1 MADDEQQ
8 VSSTVLLNEQV
19 HHYQPEPESEQAGP
33 DIFSADDIVDLVGGA
48 RDALERHLA
57 EEDKPPGE
65 FSEEPVTSLDPE
77 PEQPQPAAPIVSESS
92 RLEAEPEAARAR
104 AALPAAE
111 ARTEAPASPPAEA
124 RPAETAEPAAPVL
137 GTFSPSA
144 PSPSLMNFSTAPGQV
159 GLPPAPVSP
168 LSPLHSP
175 DSLEDLSLT
184 ESPNQPQPPSFGHA
198 GLSWEGETGLS
209 PKQDPLAA
217 PYLSLGQDTAVHNP
231 CEDSGISFSPDEN
244 LASSARS
251 SSVVA
256 PQSLT
261 KSADRWD
268 LPSDFTP
275 DLQEPEEE
283 EVQNN
288 NPFDGFSPLADSG
301 YSNFGVTTTN
311 VASDSPDLVQSQQN
325 REPEEADQTP
335 KGSELRRGSLPDD
348 DDDEDDDEDDDLRPS
363 LPDILKSSPLN
374 PDKLDS
380 GSSEGSPE
388 EQSPVLERRMMES
401 PNPPINLSINPFM
414 FESKVSLLK
423 EMTEE
428 MEGKASIQEPASKD
442 PPPTEVQ
449 EQLKSVQED
458 WFSSQ
463 QKAESPGVPRKL
475 AEESDSESPSADSL
489 SPVLEAM
496 AKNPACFQMDQEDTL
511 PKVSEET
518 SLKNR
523 MQDEAEVADEA
534 SEHEVSSEEFEFIE
548 RPPKGVL
555 DEFLEALDSPKNT
568 EVSSRAAEPSLSVA
582 AQRDETS
589 YLLLSQSAVPL
600 KSKVDLDSQAPC
612 DPPPAPVLSSAPHL
626 APTAGVKAELQ
637 RNNGEAGTKGQRP
650 SVKAV
655 VDLLYW
661 RDVRTSGWVFGA
673 LLLVLLSLTACSIIS
688 VVSYVGLALLSVTI
702 CFRVYKGVL
711 QAVHKSDEGH
721 PFRQYIDQE
730 VALSEELVHR
740 YSDALLTHL
749 NHGILELRR
758 LFLVQD
764 LVDSLK
770 AALILWILTYV
781 GSWFNGLTLGILG
794 VMAAFSFPVVY
805 EKHQAQIDHYVA
817 LVNNHVQDVVAKIQA
832 AVPGL
837 KRKAE

>member
-57 EEDKPPGE
+57 EEDKPSGE

-92 RLEAEPEAARAR
+92 RLEAEPEAAGAR

-137 GTFSPSA
+137 
-144 PSPSLMNFSTAPGQV
+144 
-159 GLPPAPVSP
+159 
-168 LSPLHSP
+168 
-175 DSLEDLSLT
+175 
-184 ESPNQPQPPSFGHA
+184 
-198 GLSWEGETGLS
+198 
-209 PKQDPLAA
+209 
-217 PYLSLGQDTAVHNP
+217 
-231 CEDSGISFSPDEN
+231 
-244 LASSARS
+244 
-251 SSVVA
+251 
-256 PQSLT
+256 
-261 KSADRWD
+261 
-268 LPSDFTP
+268 
-275 DLQEPEEE
+275 
-283 EVQNN
+283 
-288 NPFDGFSPLADSG
+288 
-301 YSNFGVTTTN
+301 
-311 VASDSPDLVQSQQN
+311 
-325 REPEEADQTP
+325 
-335 KGSELRRGSLPDD
+335 
-348 DDDEDDDEDDDLRPS
+348 
-363 LPDILKSSPLN
+363 
-374 PDKLDS
+374 
-380 GSSEGSPE
+380 
-388 EQSPVLERRMMES
+388 
-401 PNPPINLSINPFM
+401 
-414 FESKVSLLK
+414 
-423 EMTEE
+423 
-428 MEGKASIQEPASKD
+428 
-442 PPPTEVQ
+442 
-449 EQLKSVQED
+449 
-458 WFSSQ
+458 
-463 QKAESPGVPRKL
+463 
-475 AEESDSESPSADSL
+475 
-489 SPVLEAM
+489 
-496 AKNPACFQMDQEDTL
+496 
-511 PKVSEET
+511 
-518 SLKNR
+518 
-523 MQDEAEVADEA
+523 
-534 SEHEVSSEEFEFIE
+534 
-548 RPPKGVL
+548 
-555 DEFLEALDSPKNT
+555 
-568 EVSSRAAEPSLSVA
+568 
-582 AQRDETS
+582 
-589 YLLLSQSAVPL
+589 
-600 KSKVDLDSQAPC
+600 
-612 DPPPAPVLSSAPHL
+612 
-626 APTAGVKAELQ
+626 
-637 RNNGEAGTKGQRP
+637 
-650 SVKAV
+650 V

>member
-137 GTFSPSA
+137 
-144 PSPSLMNFSTAPGQV
+144 
-159 GLPPAPVSP
+159 
-168 LSPLHSP
+168 
-175 DSLEDLSLT
+175 
-184 ESPNQPQPPSFGHA
+184 
-198 GLSWEGETGLS
+198 
-209 PKQDPLAA
+209 
-217 PYLSLGQDTAVHNP
+217 
-231 CEDSGISFSPDEN
+231 
-244 LASSARS
+244 
-251 SSVVA
+251 
-256 PQSLT
+256 
-261 KSADRWD
+261 
-268 LPSDFTP
+268 
-275 DLQEPEEE
+275 
-283 EVQNN
+283 
-288 NPFDGFSPLADSG
+288 
-301 YSNFGVTTTN
+301 
-311 VASDSPDLVQSQQN
+311 
-325 REPEEADQTP
+325 
-335 KGSELRRGSLPDD
+335 
-348 DDDEDDDEDDDLRPS
+348 
-363 LPDILKSSPLN
+363 
-374 PDKLDS
+374 
-380 GSSEGSPE
+380 
-388 EQSPVLERRMMES
+388 
-401 PNPPINLSINPFM
+401 
-414 FESKVSLLK
+414 
-423 EMTEE
+423 
-428 MEGKASIQEPASKD
+428 
-442 PPPTEVQ
+442 
-449 EQLKSVQED
+449 
-458 WFSSQ
+458 
-463 QKAESPGVPRKL
+463 
-475 AEESDSESPSADSL
+475 
-489 SPVLEAM
+489 
-496 AKNPACFQMDQEDTL
+496 
-511 PKVSEET
+511 
-518 SLKNR
+518 
-523 MQDEAEVADEA
+523 
-534 SEHEVSSEEFEFIE
+534 
-548 RPPKGVL
+548 
-555 DEFLEALDSPKNT
+555 
-568 EVSSRAAEPSLSVA
+568 
-582 AQRDETS
+582 
-589 YLLLSQSAVPL
+589 
-600 KSKVDLDSQAPC
+600 
-612 DPPPAPVLSSAPHL
+612 
-626 APTAGVKAELQ
+626 
-637 RNNGEAGTKGQRP
+637 
-650 SVKAV
+650 V

>member
-57 EEDKPPGE
+57 EEDKPSGE

-92 RLEAEPEAARAR
+92 RLEAEPEAAGAR

-144 PSPSLMNFSTAPGQV
+144 PSPSLMNFST
-159 GLPPAPVSP
+159 
-168 LSPLHSP
+168 
-175 DSLEDLSLT
+175 
-184 ESPNQPQPPSFGHA
+184 
-198 GLSWEGETGLS
+198 
-209 PKQDPLAA
+209 
-217 PYLSLGQDTAVHNP
+217 
-231 CEDSGISFSPDEN
+231 
-244 LASSARS
+244 
-251 SSVVA
+251 
-256 PQSLT
+256 
-261 KSADRWD
+261 
-268 LPSDFTP
+268 
-275 DLQEPEEE
+275 
-283 EVQNN
+283 
-288 NPFDGFSPLADSG
+288 
-301 YSNFGVTTTN
+301 
-311 VASDSPDLVQSQQN
+311 
-325 REPEEADQTP
+325 
-335 KGSELRRGSLPDD
+335 
-348 DDDEDDDEDDDLRPS
+348 
-363 LPDILKSSPLN
+363 
-374 PDKLDS
+374 
-380 GSSEGSPE
+380 
-388 EQSPVLERRMMES
+388 
-401 PNPPINLSINPFM
+401 
-414 FESKVSLLK
+414 
-423 EMTEE
+423 
-428 MEGKASIQEPASKD
+428 
-442 PPPTEVQ
+442 
-449 EQLKSVQED
+449 
-458 WFSSQ
+458 
-463 QKAESPGVPRKL
+463 
-475 AEESDSESPSADSL
+475 
-489 SPVLEAM
+489 
-496 AKNPACFQMDQEDTL
+496 
-511 PKVSEET
+511 
-518 SLKNR
+518 
-523 MQDEAEVADEA
+523 
-534 SEHEVSSEEFEFIE
+534 
-548 RPPKGVL
+548 
-555 DEFLEALDSPKNT
+555 
-568 EVSSRAAEPSLSVA
+568 
-582 AQRDETS
+582 
-589 YLLLSQSAVPL
+589 
-600 KSKVDLDSQAPC
+600 
-612 DPPPAPVLSSAPHL
+612 
-626 APTAGVKAELQ
+626 
-637 RNNGEAGTKGQRP
+637 
-650 SVKAV
+650 V